1 MLEWGPAGTI
11 RRGHSGNGGQL
22 PAAADYDADTANTAN
37 TEHPALANSRGLH
50 GSRADVRLRL
60 HALPWNALAS
70 RPLLDSKLCRCHG
83 SGESGQRVERA
94 GDRDPAR
101 RLDVWLPERGPDG
114 QSRAHPD
121 MGAQR
126 RPADSMNRHV
136 MDTSMK
142 MQRITPIAFV
152 LGALVVSIPWITASV
167 STPAPNVSVHTADG
181 MVVRLADYKGKVV
194 LIDFW
199 ASWCPPCKASFPALD
214 AVYREYREKGLEVLA
229 VNVDERRRDADTFL
243 DARPHR
249 LTVLYDPKGV
259 SPEAFGV
266 KGMPSSFLIDRA
278 GNIRFTHLGYSG
290 NVADSYRQEITQLLS
305 EH

>member
-1 MLEWGPAGTI
+1 
-11 RRGHSGNGGQL
+11 
-22 PAAADYDADTANTAN
+22 
-37 TEHPALANSRGLH
+37 
-50 GSRADVRLRL
+50 
-60 HALPWNALAS
+60 
-70 RPLLDSKLCRCHG
+70 
-83 SGESGQRVERA
+83 
-94 GDRDPAR
+94 
-101 RLDVWLPERGPDG
+101 
-114 QSRAHPD
+114 
-121 MGAQR
+121 
-126 RPADSMNRHV
+126 
-136 MDTSMK
+136 MDTSMN
-142 MQRITPIAFV
+142 MRQTTAITFV
-152 LGALVVSIPWITASV
+152 LGALVVSMPWIAASV

-181 MVVRLADYKGKVV
+181 TAVRLADYKGKVV

-243 DARPHR
+243 DAHPHR

-290 NVADSYRQEITQLLS
+290 NVADSYRQEITKLLS